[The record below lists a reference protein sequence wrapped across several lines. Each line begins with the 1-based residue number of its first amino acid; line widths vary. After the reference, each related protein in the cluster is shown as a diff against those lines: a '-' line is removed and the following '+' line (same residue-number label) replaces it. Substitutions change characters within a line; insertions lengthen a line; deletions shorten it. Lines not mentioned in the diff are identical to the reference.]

1 MRTPYLC
8 GWKGGKA
15 SVPRLVL
22 LFQAIG
28 GAAVHAAEGAGA
40 EDAGDGGGAVGDA
53 GDAVGVGVFAAA
65 FFVEDG
71 AVAEGAGE
79 VAVVEEGEEAGDAE
93 ASEEGEREDAV
104 GAIGGEK
111 EFGGEPG
118 EADEA
123 GEGEE
128 KQAGAVNDGERAGVV
143 AGATDFRRFGD
154 WNLNGSSGHKGHR
167 GFHSGNYTT
176 IRLI

>member
-1 MRTPYLC
+1 M
-8 GWKGGKA
+8 
-15 SVPRLVL
+15 L
-22 LFQAIG
+22 LFQAVG
-28 GAAVHAAEGAGA
+28 GAAVHAAEVAGA
-40 EDAGDGGGAVGDA
+40 EDAGDGGGAVGEA

-79 VAVVEEGEEAGDAE
+79 VAVVEEGEKAGDSE
-93 ASEEGEREDAV
+93 AREEGEREDAV

-111 EFGGEPG
+111 EFGGERG

-128 KQAGAVNDGERAGVV
+128 KQEGAVDDGERTGMV
-143 AGATDFRRFGD
+143 AGATDFRRFGG
-154 WNLNGSSGHKGHR
+154 WNLNGSSGYEGRR
-167 GFHSGNYTT
+167 GFHSGNYT
-176 IRLI
+176 IIDLV

>member
-1 MRTPYLC
+1 M
-8 GWKGGKA
+8 
-15 SVPRLVL
+15 L
-22 LFQAIG
+22 LFQAVG
-28 GAAVHAAEGAGA
+28 GAAVHAAEVAGA
-40 EDAGDGGGAVGDA
+40 EDAGDGGGAVGEA

-79 VAVVEEGEEAGDAE
+79 VAVVEEGEKAGDSE
-93 ASEEGEREDAV
+93 AREEGEREDAV

-128 KQAGAVNDGERAGVV
+128 KQEGAVGDGEGTGVV
-143 AGATDFRRFGD
+143 AGATDFRRFSG
-154 WNLNGSSGHKGHR
+154 WNLNGSSGYEGRR
-167 GFHSGNYTT
+167 GFHSGNYT
-176 IRLI
+176 IIDLV

>member
-1 MRTPYLC
+1 
-8 GWKGGKA
+8 
-15 SVPRLVL
+15 VL
-22 LFQAIG
+22 LFQAVG
-28 GAAVHAAEGAGA
+28 GAAVHAAEVAGA
-40 EDAGDGGGAVGDA
+40 EDAGDGGGAVGEA

-79 VAVVEEGEEAGDAE
+79 VAVVEEGEKAGDSE
-93 ASEEGEREDAV
+93 AREEGEREDAV

-111 EFGGEPG
+111 EFGGEPC

-128 KQAGAVNDGERAGVV
+128 KQEGAVGDGEGTGVV
-143 AGATDFRRFGD
+143 AGATDFRRFGG
-154 WNLNGSSGHKGHR
+154 WNLNGSSGYEGRR
-167 GFHSGNYTT
+167 GFHSGNYT
-176 IRLI
+176 IIDLV